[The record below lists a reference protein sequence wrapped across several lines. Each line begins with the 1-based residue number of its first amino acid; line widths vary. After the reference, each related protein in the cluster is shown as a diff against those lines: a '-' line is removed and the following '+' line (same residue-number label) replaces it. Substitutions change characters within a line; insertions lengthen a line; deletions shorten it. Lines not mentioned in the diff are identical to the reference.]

1 MPGLHPAPGVQWV
14 LQREANY
21 CKIGAFSPL
30 VNSPRDWK
38 TQIARQLMN
47 NKFVDDW
54 EQEHYNDFDLY
65 SSSISKWVSNVNV
78 TVLFLLNVLR
88 KKYTFITI
96 QLSTFYCFNYK
107 NNETFSS
114 WLIIAKP
121 RWI

>member
-78 TVLFLLNVLR
+78 TFPVKCFAKEIHIYHHSTLYILLL
-88 KKYTFITI
+88 
-96 QLSTFYCFNYK
+96 QL
-107 NNETFSS
+107 
-114 WLIIAKP
+114 
-121 RWI
+121 

>member
-1 MPGLHPAPGVQWV
+1 MPGLHPAPGVQWA

-47 NKFVDDW
+47 NK
-54 EQEHYNDFDLY
+54 HYNDFDLY

-78 TVLFLLNVLR
+78 TVLF
-88 KKYTFITI
+88 
-96 QLSTFYCFNYK
+96 SC
-107 NNETFSS
+107 
-114 WLIIAKP
+114 
-121 RWI
+121 